1 MTLLEALPVVAQSN
15 VSGISL
21 LDLLSKGGII
31 IIPILL
37 LSLIS
42 VYIFVDKYISIYKSS
57 KVEKGFAHRIAL
69 ELKQNRTAEATRICR
84 NNNAMGAIFENGI
97 LMHNKSISEME
108 AMMETTANVEI
119 AKMER
124 NVAYLGIIASVA
136 PILGF
141 IGTISGVIAIFYNIS
156 LTDNVSI
163 GGIADGLYQKM
174 ISSGTGLFVGVIAY
188 SCYHVLQMRI
198 DKFSQKL
205 QEEELSLLKSLQE

>member
-1 MTLLEALPVVAQSN
+1 MILLQAAPVVAQNSAT
-15 VSGISL
+15 GISL

-31 IIPILL
+31 MIPILL

-42 VYIFVDKYISIYKSS
+42 IYLFVDKYITIYKGS
-57 KVEKGFAHRIAL
+57 KADRDFAHRIST
-69 ELKQNRTAEATRICR
+69 EMKRGHKEEAIRICK
-84 NNNAMGAIFENGI
+84 NNNALGKIFENGI
-97 LMHNKSISEME
+97 LMYGKPVRDIE

-124 NVAYLGIIASVA
+124 NVSYLGIIASVA

-198 DKFSQKL
+198 DKFTQRL
-205 QEEELSLLKSLQE
+205 QEDELTFIKSMQE